1 MKGNN
6 MLEKY
11 IAIKKKNKHLK
22 KEAKKELLK
31 QVVKDI
37 DEALDK
43 GKSFTTTNRYEKVK
57 IYKKL
62 KMNIGFDIYGETTIY
77 FTKRGIKKAEKLA
90 KKLGGI
96 Y

>member
-11 IAIKKKNKHLK
+11 IAIKKKNKYLK
-22 KEAKKELLK
+22 KEARKELLK
-31 QVVKDI
+31 QTLKDI

-43 GKSFTTTNRYEKVK
+43 EKNFTTTKRYEKVK

>member
-1 MKGNN
+1 

-37 DEALDK
+37 DETLDK

-57 IYKKL
+57 IYRKL
-62 KMNIGFDIYGETTIY
+62 KMNIGIGIYGETTIY

-90 KKLGGI
+90 EKLGGI